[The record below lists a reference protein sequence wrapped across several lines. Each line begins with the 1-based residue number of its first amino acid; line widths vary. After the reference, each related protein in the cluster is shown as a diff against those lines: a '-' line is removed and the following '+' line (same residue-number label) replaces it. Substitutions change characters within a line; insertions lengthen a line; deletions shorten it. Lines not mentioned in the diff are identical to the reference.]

1 MEKSDEKS
9 PHIWNHELVLI
20 YATCILFGPA
30 NQDLAKIIF
39 QYLSWSLP
47 ASIIIGILTYREIC
61 KDSAH

>member
-1 MEKSDEKS
+1 MKKALTSAIMS
-9 PHIWNHELVLI
+9 FVLI

-30 NQDLAKIIF
+30 NQDLAITII

-61 KDSAH
+61 KDSTL